1 MTIVVADF
9 AANDWTVSVLICFRF
24 LIVVVVVVV
33 IAIVVVVGAFGVF
46 AITFVNEERIL

>member
-24 LIVVVVVVV
+24 LIVVVVIVV
-33 IAIVVVVGAFGVF
+33 AIVVVVGAFGVF